1 MIRKV
6 LILFLFVLGMYFSIV
21 PVWAVDYIYKA
32 TPERDAALVW
42 GAAKQTP
49 PVSPQEFFQTIMD
62 GILDSYKG
70 RSKAETTESMRS
82 KFDTL
87 LPAQQDKIC
96 LALGQKLPGCTVP

>member
-1 MIRKV
+1 MKRS
-6 LILFLFVLGMYFSIV
+6 LNTIV
-21 PVWAVDYIYKA
+21 ASLLAVALTAGPIWAVDYIYKA

-49 PVSPQEFFQTIMD
+49 PVLPQEFFQTIMD

-87 LPAQQDKIC
+87 LPAQQDRVC